1 MSRGARG
8 LPPLAHR
15 VLARVPRACSTSTD
29 PPSFSPPPLPPSLI
43 NVQRVFAV
51 ASAKGGVGKSTT
63 CVNIAVALARLG
75 HRVGLLDA
83 DVFGPSVPTL
93 MGLEGAP
100 AIDERGRMLPLEN
113 HGVRCQSMGFILP
126 PGRAATWRGPMVSGA
141 LTTMIRD
148 TMWGNTEV
156 LMVDMPPGTGDA
168 QISVSQKLP
177 LTGAV
182 VVSTPQELALA
193 DARRGID
200 MYARVNTEVVGVVEN
215 MAYYVERDGG
225 RSYVFGRGGAR
236 ATAEARGVEFLG
248 EVPLDG
254 AIRARSDE
262 GAPIVATDPEGEVA
276 MVYRRVAMRL
286 MEKTT
291 PFGGGGGSK

>member
-1 MSRGARG
+1 MSRAARG
-8 LPPLAHR
+8 LPPLARIALSRAHR
-15 VLARVPRACSTSTD
+15 ATPASTEPRAFT
-29 PPSFSPPPLPPSLI
+29 PPPLPPSLA
-43 NVQRVFAV
+43 RVERIFAV
-51 ASAKGGVGKSTT
+51 ASGKGGVGKSTT

-93 MGLEGAP
+93 MALEGAP

-113 HGVRCQSMGFILP
+113 HGVRCQSMGFLLA

-141 LTTMIRD
+141 LTKMIQD
-148 TMWGNTEV
+148 TAWGNIDV

-182 VVSTPQELALA
+182 VVSTPQELAVA

-200 MYARVNTEVVGVVEN
+200 MYGKVDTEVVGVVEN
-215 MAYYVERDGG
+215 MAYYVEKDGE
-225 RSYVFGRGGAR
+225 RTYVFGKGGAR

-262 GAPIVATDPEGEVA
+262 GAPIVVTDPDGEVA
-276 MVYRRVAMRL
+276 MIYRRMATRL
-286 MEKTT
+286 IEKTK
-291 PFGGGGGSK
+291 PFGGGDSK

>member
-1 MSRGARG
+1 MSRAARG
-8 LPPLAHR
+8 LPPLARIALSRAHR
-15 VLARVPRACSTSTD
+15 APPASIEPRA
-29 PPSFSPPPLPPSLI
+29 FAPPPLPPSLA
-43 NVQRVFAV
+43 RVERIFAV
-51 ASAKGGVGKSTT
+51 ASGKGGVGKSTT
-63 CVNIAVALARLG
+63 CVNIAVALARFG

-93 MGLEGAP
+93 MALEGAP
-100 AIDERGRMLPLEN
+100 AIDERGCMLPLEN
-113 HGVRCQSMGFILP
+113 HGVRCQSMGFLLP
-126 PGRAATWRGPMVSGA
+126 QGRAATWRGPMVSGA
-141 LTTMIRD
+141 LTKMIQD
-148 TMWGNTEV
+148 TAWGNIDV

-200 MYARVNTEVVGVVEN
+200 MYGKVNTEVVGVVEN
-215 MAYYVERDGG
+215 MAYYVEKDGE

-262 GAPIVATDPEGEVA
+262 GAPIVVTDPDGEVA
-276 MVYRRVAMRL
+276 MIYRRMAKRMI
-286 MEKTT
+286 EKTK
-291 PFGGGGGSK
+291 PFGGGDSK